1 MLRPFTIAAL
11 LAVAAASAAH
21 ASDAGAFA
29 VAPRA
34 CGGDAWS
41 YAIARDRSAPDG
53 RYAVGP
59 QTYCAEVAREEGYPL
74 GPIGIVIDP
83 FSDRSQAAQPV
94 PPISPDA
101 R

>member
-1 MLRPFTIAAL
+1 MLRLSTIAAL
-11 LAVAAASAAH
+11 LVLATAARASGA
-21 ASDAGAFA
+21 DAGA
-29 VAPRA
+29 PRG

-59 QTYCAEVAREEGYPL
+59 QTFCAEVERHDAHPP

-83 FSDRSQAAQPV
+83 FSDRPAPARPV
-94 PPISPDA
+94 PPIPDGVGPGF